1 MQRILLAYDGGEPA
15 EKALAMAADLATTY
29 GAALTVVSVIPVHPG
44 RSPIDPWDDREVH
57 QQELLSAATRLRE
70 LGIEPELVESSGD
83 PAKEIERIAAE
94 RAVDAVIVGARG
106 LGLLGRV
113 LQGSVS
119 EHVATHAAT
128 TVIVAR

>member
-15 EKALAMAADLATTY
+15 QKALAMAADLAKTY
-29 GAALTVVSVIPVHPG
+29 GATLTVVSVVPVHPG
-44 RSPIDPWDDREVH
+44 RTPIDPWDDREVH
-57 QQELLSAATRLRE
+57 QRELMQAAASLRE
-70 LGIEPELVESSGD
+70 LGIEPELIESAGD
-83 PAKEIERIAAE
+83 PAKTIERIAAE

-106 LGLLGRV
+106 LGLVGRI

>member
-15 EKALAMAADLATTY
+15 QRALAMAADLATTFR
-29 GAALTVVSVIPVHPG
+29 ATLTVVSVIPVHPG
-44 RSPIDPWDDREVH
+44 RSPIDPWDDRAVH
-57 QQELLSAATRLRE
+57 DAELLEAGAILRAR
-70 LGIEPELVESSGD
+70 GIEPELLEAAGD
-83 PAKEIERIAAE
+83 PAKTIERIATE
-94 RAVDAVIVGARG
+94 REIDAVIVGARG
-106 LGLLGRV
+106 LGTLGRV

>member
-1 MQRILLAYDGGEPA
+1 MQRILLAYDGAEPA

>member
-1 MQRILLAYDGGEPA
+1 M
-15 EKALAMAADLATTY
+15 
-29 GAALTVVSVIPVHPG
+29 PVHPG
-44 RSPIDPWDDREVH
+44 RTPIDPWDDREVH
-57 QQELLSAATRLRE
+57 QRELLQAATSLRE
-70 LGIEPELVESSGD
+70 LGIEPELVESAGD
-83 PAKEIERIAAE
+83 PAKTIERIAAE

-106 LGLLGRV
+106 LGMVGRV